1 MRVRL
6 YTKEGCHL
14 CEEAKA
20 LLLRLKG
27 EFDVR
32 LEEVDIYQNRRL
44 FRRFRLAIPVV
55 TVWGKT
61 TLFAP
66 ITEASL
72 REALSR
78 GRASASST
86 EPLRTRSR
94 GR

>member
-1 MRVRL
+1 MRL

-20 LLLRLKG
+20 LLLRLKE
-27 EFDVR
+27 EFDFR

-61 TLFAP
+61 TLLAP
-66 ITEASL
+66 ITEANL
-72 REALSR
+72 KEALSF
-78 GRASASST
+78 GRASASSA
-86 EPLRTRSR
+86 EPLRTGAH